1 MTVSFHLKI
10 TKQSSAKGLKWE
22 DLKSPPAHPSTPKQI
37 SAITTSKIFLNVLPE
52 KVKIK
57 IAIKIFFRWV
67 YIDFYNQ
74 LILMK
79 LKKFL
84 IDS

>member
-22 DLKSPPAHPSTPKQI
+22 DLNSPPAHPSTPIRQI
-37 SAITTSKIFLNVLPE
+37 CAITTSSSFSNVLPVE
-52 KVKIK
+52 VKIK
-57 IAIKIFFRWV
+57 IAINIFLRYV

-79 LKKFL
+79 N
-84 IDS
+84 